1 MVKISRKILVL
12 LTLVLFLAFVC
23 TVVYAA
29 DAQKQPNQPSK
40 EKVKGCPAGFT
51 PDQLEKL
58 KAIKM
63 KFDDK
68 REGLMIKVQIKKLEL
83 AELLRQDE
91 PDQKKIEAKL
101 DEINAIEGQL
111 HKTMIAE
118 YFEIRKVLTP
128 QQRRF
133 FVRKIIREILGGGI
147 GVSPGKQPGQPKR
160 QPKNK

>member
-1 MVKISRKILVL
+1 MKTSRKVL
-12 LTLVLFLAFVC
+12 IVLTVVFFLAFVI
-23 TVVYAA
+23 AA
-29 DAQKQPNQPSK
+29 ASAVDTQKQQASPPAN
-40 EKVKGCPAGFT
+40 EKAKGGPGLT
-51 PDQLEKL
+51 PEQMEKL
-58 KAIKM
+58 KAIHM

-91 PDQKKIEAKL
+91 PDQKKIEVKL

-118 YFEIRKVLTP
+118 YFEIRKILTP
-128 QQRRF
+128 EQKKF
-133 FVRKIIREILGGGI
+133 FVKKIIREILGGGI
-147 GVSPGKQPGQPKR
+147 GVPPGKQPRQPKQ